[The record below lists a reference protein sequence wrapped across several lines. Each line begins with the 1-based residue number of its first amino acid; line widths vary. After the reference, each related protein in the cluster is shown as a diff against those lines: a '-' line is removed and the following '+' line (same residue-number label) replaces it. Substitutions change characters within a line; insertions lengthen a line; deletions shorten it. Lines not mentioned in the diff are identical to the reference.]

1 MRIRTNTKKCYG
13 LGATLP
19 TSPFGVTSERT
30 SELQPS
36 SKIVETDTASVEF
49 SRKFL
54 RFTPHT
60 FVLTVMCPLP
70 PQCWVTRI
78 LKHWDRCN
86 AQVNIGE
93 GKTHTSVSR
102 FLTRIIFSLKRG
114 KSYCFTSR
122 RNFGPLM
129 EYTCFGRVQMRKKI
143 AWKMFYST
151 SFPPRRPIQL
161 VWLTLCKYRRVCW
174 HYLLLLECN
183 TIHYGV
189 GKILCLF

>member
-19 TSPFGVTSERT
+19 TSPFGVASERT

-36 SKIVETDTASVEF
+36 SKIVETDTASLEF

-60 FVLTVMCPLP
+60 FVVTVMCPLP
-70 PQCWVTRI
+70 LQCWVTRI

-86 AQVNIGE
+86 GQINIGE

-102 FLTRIIFSLKRG
+102 FLTRIVASKLWGVEEKKCFLFVSLHLAL
-114 KSYCFTSR
+114 TSP
-122 RNFGPLM
+122 FECHSHG
-129 EYTCFGRVQMRKKI
+129 
-143 AWKMFYST
+143 T
-151 SFPPRRPIQL
+151 SLDIS
-161 VWLTLCKYRRVCW
+161 
-174 HYLLLLECN
+174 
-183 TIHYGV
+183 
-189 GKILCLF
+189 